1 MRADVFCLGGSTL
14 FKLADKVNHSAY
26 DKTGCLMFV
35 MPPYHLETL
44 LK

>member
-14 FKLADKVNHSAY
+14 FKIADKVNLSAY
-26 DKTGCLMFV
+26 DKTGCLMVV
-35 MPPYHLETL
+35 MPPYHLATL